1 MERTHFKKQNE
12 EFQARVI
19 SLILQTYCD
28 NENRGIMKNK
38 LQLGK
43 GILLPFL
50 DCKQK
55 ILAK

>member
-43 GILLPFL
+43 GMLLPFL
-50 DCKQK
+50 DCK
-55 ILAK
+55 